1 MGNCYTFGTT
11 STQVIIIPKKIQVN
25 ERELDY
31 VEKTLMTI
39 YETEEEING
48 LHIMN

>member
-1 MGNCYTFGTT
+1 MGNCSGT
-11 STQVIIIPKKIQVN
+11 STQVIIPKKIQVN